1 MNDLQGIDG
10 LPGEKADKG
19 AKGESGLNVST
30 FSGYEL
36 GEFANIYL
44 RIELGVRA
52 TYKINLI
59 CFTLGRARKTGTKGG
74 QG

>member
-44 RIELGVRA
+44 RNTIMVYAPHIKL
-52 TYKINLI
+52 T
-59 CFTLGRARKTGTKGG
+59 
-74 QG
+74 